1 VEEGGAAGP
10 AARYDAE
17 AAATVRREWL
27 PWCQSLVGTMDAA
40 TMVDQ
45 VVSYLQIGLPAETVA
60 ALVRTRL
67 GSRQVTDR
75 DLLVVGQTH
84 CERVR
89 AEVGELGRLG
99 VITGAAAGAI
109 EREYTMRLAA
119 LREAE
124 VPIVFER
131 AQAAAEPA
139 PAEPAPPVVE
149 GIGAEAAATPPYPPR
164 RSGEDML
171 RELFTEHAVVILAS
185 LGAFLLV
192 VAAVL
197 FELYGTAGLGG
208 GVRLA
213 AVVALDL
220 IFAAAGY
227 LALGQ
232 QRLRAVGQI
241 YVALAAVLL
250 PLVGVAAWTFLALG
264 RQGITVDEA
273 LAVTGAACSLVYGF
287 LARRLDLRPY
297 ADMAGIAVFATVW
310 GISGAAAGE
319 SWRSV
324 GLGLTPL
331 VYAAWQR
338 LSPAGVFSHF
348 PWFAHASAL
357 IALVAMAVAVP
368 DGRSTWLWTATFGA
382 IAAAY
387 LAWQALAPH
396 PSRVWTGEA
405 AVVLAATAAAGALGG
420 SYRFALPLAAGVPL
434 LLLARAAGRL
444 GAAGRL
450 YRSHPAHLHMAVF
463 LGVVLALAQN
473 QNGEAWPLSLAL
485 WIALAL
491 YAIDFALGPSEATG
505 YALRAAL
512 PLALATTGRAAG
524 WGAWTGT
531 AVAVSGLA
539 YLLPHLRPSRLG
551 LVTRNASP
559 FFYAVVVLS
568 AIELRDA
575 AIGTGRWQLPVALLV
590 AATAFGIASELGA
603 VRFSDL
609 AARALF
615 SLAWFVGVEA
625 LGAQSW
631 RGPFDALLALL
642 YVALGELRAA
652 AAHAVATARRRE
664 FVHAAALVAVA
675 LCLTGPGDL
684 LWWRLAAALGLL
696 AVGYGWLAT
705 GAREPEMPWLA
716 WSALAASVGAVVLAA
731 VPESCQGT
739 AMVAGALALTAGW
752 AAAAWRF
759 PRTAPLEKSGLPV
772 LGVLA
777 TIGAGLTL
785 RGALPQWSQ
794 ASAALLAGG
803 VLLAWSLLQ
812 PGPTSLRQALRV
824 GAAGLATI
832 GLLLGAAVLRLDTA
846 WVGLLVVAIGVA
858 HAEWHARARGE
869 TERHYALAALLAM
882 GLVLVAWPYA
892 DTLPAVL
899 VLEFVVLSALTAAT
913 AVRVRSAYVVY
924 PAVLLL
930 VPGVHV
936 GLIAAGIDRSG
947 GIEETVMAGLAVAAG
962 LAGLALHTRF
972 AAGWAR
978 MTELGAATIAV
989 GSLLALA
996 QRDAADA
1003 AGIALLAYASIIYT
1017 AAMQEREHRALPVAA
1032 AAVVVGAFTLLGAN
1046 GADTILYA
1054 AGLGMLGLTIW
1065 IAGRLTF
1072 RALGRHAV
1080 VEMHRYLGLGLL
1092 GVAAIAGFV
1101 FPDKTGPA
1109 SLGAALAAAGLLIVG
1124 GILWM
1129 DARAFGWRPNRYLG
1143 LVSATAAGYFLAR
1156 ELAVQSWELVPPGLG
1171 LVACGILL
1179 REDRD
1184 LGVQLQIRQVL
1195 VGAGIGLVMGWAVV
1209 LTVNGDS
1216 WWLGTLLLEG
1226 ALTVGAGIV
1235 LRSRV
1240 LLAGGGA
1247 ALALVSLRALLIVA
1261 QAGYLFVAFGAVALV
1276 LLGIA
1281 TVLALNRDRYGPG
1294 ARGVRERLAQWD

>member
-1 VEEGGAAGP
+1 
-10 AARYDAE
+10 
-17 AAATVRREWL
+17 
-27 PWCQSLVGTMDAA
+27 
-40 TMVDQ
+40 
-45 VVSYLQIGLPAETVA
+45 
-60 ALVRTRL
+60 
-67 GSRQVTDR
+67 
-75 DLLVVGQTH
+75 
-84 CERVR
+84 
-89 AEVGELGRLG
+89 
-99 VITGAAAGAI
+99 
-109 EREYTMRLAA
+109 
-119 LREAE
+119 
-124 VPIVFER
+124 
-131 AQAAAEPA
+131 
-139 PAEPAPPVVE
+139 
-149 GIGAEAAATPPYPPR
+149 
-164 RSGEDML
+164 ML

-220 IFAAAGY
+220 VFAAAGY

-264 RQGITVDEA
+264 SQGITVDEA
-273 LAVTGAACSLVYGF
+273 LAVTGAACSIVYGF

-297 ADMAGIAVFATVW
+297 GEMAGIAIFATVW

-324 GLGLTPL
+324 GLGFTPL

-338 LSPAGVFSHF
+338 LTPASVFSHF

-357 IALVAMAVAVP
+357 VAMAVAVP
-368 DGRSTWLWTATFGA
+368 DGGSTWLWTATLGA

-396 PSRVWTGEA
+396 PSRAWTGEA
-405 AVVLAATAAAGALGG
+405 AVVLAASAASGPLGG

-450 YRSHPAHLHMAVF
+450 YRSHPAHLHLAVF

-473 QNGEAWPLSLAL
+473 LAGEVWPLSLAL

-491 YAIDFALGPSEATG
+491 YATDFALGPSEATG

-512 PLALATTGRAAG
+512 PLALATTGRVAG
-524 WGAWTGT
+524 WGAWTGA
-531 AVAVSGLA
+531 AVAATGLA

-551 LVTRNASP
+551 LLTRNASP
-559 FFYAVVVLS
+559 FFYAVLALS
-568 AIELRDA
+568 AIELHDA
-575 AIGTGRWQLPVALLV
+575 AIGTGQWQLPAALLV
-590 AATAFGIASELGA
+590 AAAAFGIASELGA

-625 LGAQSW
+625 LGLRSW

-652 AAHAVATARRRE
+652 APHAVATARRRE

-675 LCLTGPGDL
+675 LCLAGPGDL

-696 AVGYGWLAT
+696 AAGYWWLAT
-705 GAREPEMPWLA
+705 SVREPEMPWLA
-716 WSALAASVGAVVLAA
+716 WSALAASVAAVVLAA
-731 VPESCQGT
+731 VPEPWQGT

-752 AAAAWRF
+752 AAAARRF
-759 PRTAPLEKSGLPV
+759 PRTAPLQRSGLPV
-772 LGVLA
+772 VGALV
-777 TIGAGLTL
+777 TIGAALTL
-785 RGALPQWSQ
+785 REALPQWSQ
-794 ASAALLAGG
+794 ASAAVLAGG

-812 PGPTSLRQALRV
+812 PGPTGPRQALRA
-824 GAAGLATI
+824 GASGLATI

-846 WVGLLVVAIGVA
+846 WVGLVAVATGVA
-858 HAEWHARARGE
+858 HAEWHVRARGQA
-869 TERHYALAALLAM
+869 ERWYALAAMLAM
-882 GLVLVAWPYA
+882 GLVLFAWPYA
-892 DTLPAVL
+892 DALPAVL
-899 VLEFVVLSALTAAT
+899 VLEFLALSALAAVT
-913 AVRVRSAYVVY
+913 AVRVRSPYVVY

-947 GIEETVMAGLAVAAG
+947 GAEETAMAGLAGAAG

-978 MTELGAATIAV
+978 MTELGAATIAA

-996 QRDAADA
+996 QRDAADV
-1003 AGIALLAYASIIYT
+1003 AGIALLAYAPIIYT
-1017 AAMQEREHRALPVAA
+1017 AAMQERERRALPAAA
-1032 AAVVVGAFTLLGAN
+1032 AAVVAGAFTLLGAN

-1054 AGLGMLGLTIW
+1054 AALGVLGLALW

-1072 RALGRHAV
+1072 DALGRHAV

-1101 FPDKTGPA
+1101 FPDRTGPA
-1109 SLGAALAAAGLLIVG
+1109 SLGALLAAAGLLILG
-1124 GILWM
+1124 GILWL

-1143 LVSATAAGYFLAR
+1143 LVSAAAAGYFLAR
-1156 ELAVQSWELVPPGLG
+1156 ELAVQSWELVPPGVG

-1179 REDRD
+1179 REDRN
-1184 LGVQLQIRQVL
+1184 LVVQLQTRQAL

-1209 LTVNGDS
+1209 LTVSGDS
-1216 WWLGTLLLEG
+1216 WWLRALLIEG

-1261 QAGYLFVAFGAVALV
+1261 EAGYLFVAFGAVALL
-1276 LLGIA
+1276 LLGVA
-1281 TVLALNRDRYGPG
+1281 TVLALGRDRYGPG
-1294 ARGVRERLAQWD
+1294 ARGVRERLAEWD